1 MSGRKRRR
9 IWVGTAL
16 IGLLGTC
23 LVLDSR
29 LVNGE
34 DGYAAVGNS
43 IDEYIET
50 LKLLTTSYYKP
61 LASDSLTTSAIEG
74 MLDELDPYTQM
85 LNRRGLDDLMIDTQG
100 KFGGLGITI
109 STMKRNGVEVPVV
122 LSVIEGTPADT
133 SGLVVGDRIVKV
145 DGDPTLNRKL
155 EEVVDVLRGNPGNR
169 VVITIERPGRSQ
181 PFDQEIIRARI
192 RVKSV
197 ASIDGIEEGIG
208 YIAMSGL
215 IGSRF
220 SESTPVELKAAVDE
234 LKAKNA
240 RGIILDL
247 RGNPGGLL
255 AQAVAVADVFLG
267 PDLLV
272 VTTRGRVDSQNK
284 EYRTAEASR
293 VKDIPLVVLVNSHS
307 ASASEIVA
315 GAIQDSDRGL
325 ILGTPTFGK
334 GSVQSF
340 QRVSDEKALKWT
352 TALYYTPSG
361 RSIHK
366 NRRFGRLGNLALNV
380 GDSQVPLY
388 QTVATIAGEESREDA
403 ITRLFEQFDLEST
416 KQAEQLFET
425 ELGQML
431 GMALREDR
439 VADEVSDSARVFK
452 TAGGRTVYGGGGIT
466 PDVVVKPERRPRLIL
481 EMYRAGLFFDFAVEY
496 AARTPFPRNPEGY
509 EVGEKEI
516 AAFRAFLA
524 DSSKLGNFRRYRTPA
539 QNELENLNKALEAA
553 GLDADADQAL
563 EILRNLVE
571 SEREAEF
578 EKAEPFIRMEIG
590 RELGNRVW
598 GRKGRILARLK
609 GDEQF
614 HEAVRILRDPER
626 YRKSMKLA
634 LAGNSGH

>member
-1 MSGRKRRR
+1 MSGRKRKRL
-9 IWVGTAL
+9 WVGLGL

-29 LVNGE
+29 LVKGE
-34 DGYAAVGNS
+34 DGYATVSRS
-43 IDEYIET
+43 IDEYAET

-74 MLDELDPYTQM
+74 MLDALDPYTQI
-85 LNRRGLDDLMIDTQG
+85 LNRRGFEDLMIDTRG

-109 STMKRNGVEVPVV
+109 STMKKNGVEVPVV

-133 SGLVVGDRIVKV
+133 SGLVVGDRIVAV
-145 DGDPTLNRKL
+145 DGDPTLNKKL
-155 EEVVDVLRGNPGNR
+155 EEVVDVLRGRPGNR
-169 VVITIERPGRSQ
+169 VVITIDRAGQPE
-181 PFDQEIIRARI
+181 PFDQEIIRAHI

-197 ASIDGIEEGIG
+197 ASIAGIEGGVG

-215 IGSRF
+215 INSRF
-220 SESTPVELKAAVDE
+220 SETTPAELKAAVDE
-234 LKAKNA
+234 LKAKNMQ
-240 RGIILDL
+240 GIILDL

-255 AQAVAVADVFLG
+255 AQAVAVADVFLEPG
-267 PDLLV
+267 LLV
-272 VTTRGRVDSQNK
+272 VTTRGRVESQNK
-284 EYRTAEASR
+284 EYRTKEGSR
-293 VKDIPLVVLVNSHS
+293 VKDIPLVVLVNAHS

-325 ILGTPTFGK
+325 ILGVPTFGK

-340 QRVSDEKALKWT
+340 QRVSEGKALKWT

-416 KQAEQLFET
+416 KHAEQLFEM
-425 ELGQML
+425 ELGQVL
-431 GMALREDR
+431 GMALREDG
-439 VADEVSDSARVFK
+439 VDSELSDPARAFK
-452 TAGGRTVYGGGGIT
+452 TVGGRTVYGGGGIT
-466 PDVVVKPERRPRLIL
+466 PDVVVKPKRRPRLVL

-496 AARTPFPRNPEGY
+496 AARNMFPKRPEGFD
-509 EVGEKEI
+509 VGDKEI

-524 DSSKLGNFRRYRTPA
+524 DSSNLGNFSRYRTPA
-539 QNELENLNKALEAA
+539 GNELESLTRALASAGLEANA
-553 GLDADADQAL
+553 GQAL
-563 EILRNLVE
+563 EVLRNVVE
-571 SEREAEF
+571 TEREAEF
-578 EKAEPFIRMEIG
+578 EEAEPFIMLEIG
-590 RELGNRVW
+590 RQLGNRVW
-598 GRKGRILARLK
+598 GKKGRILARLR
-609 GDEQF
+609 GDEQYR
-614 HEAVRILRDPER
+614 EAVRILKDPER

-634 LAGNSGH
+634 LAGESGP

>member
-9 IWVGTAL
+9 IWVGAVL
-16 IGLLGTC
+16 VGLMGTC
-23 LVLDSR
+23 VVLDSR
-29 LVNGE
+29 LVKGE
-34 DGYAAVGNS
+34 DGYASVGS
-43 IDEYIET
+43 GIEEYVET

-74 MLDELDPYTQM
+74 MLDELDPYTQI
-85 LNRRGLDDLMIDTQG
+85 LDRRGFDDLMIDTQG

-133 SGLVVGDRIVKV
+133 SGLVVGDRIVAV
-145 DGDPTLNRKL
+145 DGDPTLNKKL
-155 EEVVDVLRGNPGNR
+155 EEVVDVLRGTPGNR
-169 VVITIERPGRSQ
+169 VVIAIDRPGRSE

-197 ASIDGIEEGIG
+197 ASIPGIEEGIG

-220 SESTPVELKAAVDE
+220 SESTPGELKAAVDE
-234 LKAKNA
+234 LKAKNTK
-240 RGIILDL
+240 GIILDL

-293 VKDIPLVVLVNSHS
+293 VKDIPLVVLVNAHS

-325 ILGTPTFGK
+325 ILGIPTFGK

-340 QRVSDEKALKWT
+340 QRVSLKKALKWT

-380 GDSQVPLY
+380 GDSRVPLY

-416 KQAEQLFET
+416 QQAEQLFEM
-425 ELGQML
+425 ELGQIL

-439 VADEVSDSARVFK
+439 VAADVSDSARAFT

-466 PDVVVKPERRPRLIL
+466 PDIVVKPKHRPRLIL

-496 AARTPFPRNPEGY
+496 AARNTLPPSPEGF
-509 EVGEKEI
+509 EVGDREI
-516 AAFRAFLA
+516 AAFRTFLA
-524 DSSKLGNFRRYRTPA
+524 DSTNLGNFRRYRSPA
-539 QNELENLNKALEAA
+539 ENQLENLNRTLEASGLEAKVGQALEA
-553 GLDADADQAL
+553 
-563 EILRNLVE
+563 LRTVVE
-571 SEREAEF
+571 AERDAEF
-578 EKAEPFIRMEIG
+578 EKAEPFIRLEIG

-598 GRKGRILARLK
+598 GKRGRILARLK
-609 GDEQF
+609 GDEQYQ
-614 HEAVRILRDPER
+614 EAVRILKDPER

-634 LAGNSGH
+634 FAD

>member
-1 MSGRKRRR
+1 MIGRNRRR
-9 IWVGTAL
+9 IWVGASL
-16 IGLLGTC
+16 VVILATC
-23 LVLDSR
+23 VFLDSR

-34 DGYAAVGNS
+34 DAYATVGRS
-43 IDEYIET
+43 IDEYAET
-50 LKLLTTSYYKP
+50 LKLLTTSYFKP

-74 MLDELDPYTQM
+74 MLDELDPYTQF
-85 LNRRGLDDLMIDTQG
+85 LNRRTFEDLMIDTQG

-133 SGLVVGDRIVKV
+133 SGLVVGDRIVAV
-145 DGDPTLNRKL
+145 DGDPTLDRKL
-155 EEVVDVLRGNPGNR
+155 EEVVDVLRGKPGNR
-169 VVITIERPGRSQ
+169 VVITIDRTGRSE
-181 PFDQEIIRARI
+181 PFDQEVIRARI

-197 ASIDGIEEGIG
+197 ASIAGIEEGIG

-215 IGSRF
+215 INSRF
-220 SESTPVELKAAVDE
+220 SETTPDELAAAVDE
-234 LKAKNA
+234 LKAKNVE
-240 RGIILDL
+240 GIILDL

-255 AQAVAVADVFLG
+255 TQAVAVADVFLG

-272 VTTRGRVDSQNK
+272 VTTRGRVESQNK
-284 EYRTAEASR
+284 EYRTREKSR
-293 VKDIPLVVLVNSHS
+293 VRDIPLVVLVNAHS

-325 ILGTPTFGK
+325 ILGVSTFGK

-340 QRVSDEKALKWT
+340 QQVGDDKALKWT

-366 NRRFGRLGNLALNV
+366 NRRFGRLGNLVLNV
-380 GDSQVPLY
+380 GKLQVPLY
-388 QTVATIAGEESREDA
+388 QTVATIAGEETREDA
-403 ITRLFEQFDLEST
+403 VTRLFEQFDLESS
-416 KQAEQLFET
+416 KQAEQLFEM

-431 GMALREDR
+431 GKALREEGL
-439 VADEVSDSARVFK
+439 ASEAPDSARAFK

-466 PDVVVKPERRPRLIL
+466 PDVVVKPKRRPRLIL

-496 AARTPFPRNPEGY
+496 AARNAFPKRPEEY
-509 EVGEKEI
+509 EVGDAEI

-524 DSSKLGNFRRYRTPA
+524 DTSKIGNFKRYRTPSE
-539 QNELENLNKALEAA
+539 NELESLNRALTAAGLEAKADKALEV
-553 GLDADADQAL
+553 
-563 EILRNLVE
+563 LRKVVE
-571 SEREAEF
+571 TEREAEF
-578 EKAEPFIRMEIG
+578 EKAEPFIRLEIG

-598 GRKGRILARLK
+598 GKKGRILARLS

-614 HEAVRILRDPER
+614 REAVRILKDPQR
-626 YRKSMKLA
+626 YRQRLKLA
-634 LAGNSGH
+634 LAEGNTH